1 MLNDV
6 STPARLLATRRSG
19 KARDMGPPGPEA
31 AGLDALLSAA
41 VRVPDHGK
49 LAPWRF
55 VVVEDRQAFAALV
68 ERLYLKARGEAGRL
82 ELKALADFAQQ
93 APTLV
98 VAISSPRDGHIPTWE
113 QELSCGAAIAQLMLA
128 AHAEGFVAN
137 WLTGPLAYLEGVA
150 DALGVPGGRIAG
162 FIFIGTP
169 TRPLEERPRPDLA
182 TVVLRFPAGD
192 TA

>member
-1 MLNDV
+1 
-6 STPARLLATRRSG
+6 
-19 KARDMGPPGPEA
+19 
-31 AGLDALLSAA
+31 
-41 VRVPDHGK
+41 
-49 LAPWRF
+49 
-55 VVVEDRQAFAALV
+55 
-68 ERLYLKARGEAGRL
+68 
-82 ELKALADFAQQ
+82 
-93 APTLV
+93 
-98 VAISSPRDGHIPTWE
+98 
-113 QELSCGAAIAQLMLA
+113 MLA

-150 DALGVPGGRIAG
+150 GALGVPGGRIAG